1 MKQPLPARKNFIG
14 DLLATDPL
22 IEAPLAPLIAGVL
35 LSTAEDPEEPVIKLS
50 TRLSR
55 ANDLHLQRAAYW
67 LPGRGAK
74 IQAIVNAALAN
85 YFEQYPDAHRPTPD
99 E

>member
-1 MKQPLPARKNFIG
+1 MKQTPAVRKSFIG
-14 DLLATDPL
+14 DLLGEELPL
-22 IEAPLAPLIAGVL
+22 TTLAGAPL
-35 LSTAEDPEEPVIKLS
+35 LSVETGAIDPDEPVLKFS

-55 ANDLHLQRAAYW
+55 TNDLHLQRAAYW

-74 IQAIVNAALAN
+74 IQAIVNAALSA
-85 YFEQYPDAHRPTPD
+85 YFAQHPDAQRPTPD